1 MFCFPDSLTDKR
13 LFPLA
18 FGAPRSHV
26 QRIAHRKVL
35 HACVPGPGRINF
47 GHDYDIPRHCTLA
60 RLLTLLT
67 LLMQVPSSPSSAH
80 PQKSRS
86 SVETDMH
93 SPSGS
98 LLSFLLLHVHAE
110 PRNEY
115 NSVFFFFLI
124 EIQRWCEMFV
134 SSFFRCSRNYKKKKK
149 KQLFKLQSTHLP
161 SYEC

>member
-60 RLLTLLT
+60 KLLTLLT
-67 LLMQVPSSPSSAH
+67 LLMQVPSSPCSAH

-98 LLSFLLLHVHAE
+98 LLSFLLLHAQAE
-110 PRNEY
+110 PCDEY
-115 NSVFFFFLI
+115 NSIFDFFFNRNSEIMWNVCQFFLPVLW
-124 EIQRWCEMFV
+124 EL
-134 SSFFRCSRNYKKKKK
+134 YKKKTTA
-149 KQLFKLQSTHLP
+149 F
-161 SYEC
+161 